1 MRALLDLIRNAFAR
15 SARHDSDG
23 PACESGTPPGDGGEA
38 GRDEGQLRE
47 RFWERLK
54 LDELNEAE
62 WEALCD
68 GCGRCCL
75 LKFEHEGSAQVHH
88 TSVAC
93 RLLDPVACRCKHYE
107 ARTRIV
113 PDCIVLSPETIH
125 ETSAWLPRTCA
136 YRLRH
141 EGLPLFDW
149 HHLVSGDRESV
160 HKAGISMRHRI
171 VSESEINTDDIEK
184 FVIEGL

>member
-1 MRALLDLIRNAFAR
+1 MRALLNLIRNRFGQAAPQ
-15 SARHDSDG
+15 DSDG
-23 PACESGTPPGDGGEA
+23 PAFEGGPHSGEDVV
-38 GRDEGQLRE
+38 GRLRD

-62 WEALCD
+62 WEELCD

-75 LKFEHEGSAQVHH
+75 LKFEREGSTQVHH

-113 PDCIVLSPETIH
+113 SDCIVLSPETIH
-125 ETSAWLPRTCA
+125 ETAAWLPRTCA

-141 EGLPLFDW
+141 EGRPLFDW
-149 HHLVSGDRESV
+149 HHLVSGDRDDV
-160 HKAGISMRHRI
+160 HKAGISMRHRV
-171 VSESEINTDDIEK
+171 VSETEINTDDIEK
-184 FVIEGL
+184 FVIEGF